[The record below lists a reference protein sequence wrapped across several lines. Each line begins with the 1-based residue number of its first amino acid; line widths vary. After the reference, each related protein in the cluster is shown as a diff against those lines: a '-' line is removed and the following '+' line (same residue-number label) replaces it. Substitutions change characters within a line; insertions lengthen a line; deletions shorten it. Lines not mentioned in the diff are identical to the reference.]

1 MYPEQTPAPTPPHNI
16 LRERIS
22 LPGIFL
28 AVVGGINVL
37 AAGLLLMTGNQASQ
51 ISPDDFEKQLQ
62 SQFSPEQRQQWED
75 LKRQGWTAEKLL
87 EVLKKGAFAW
97 GGVALGCGLVTVLGG
112 IRMAQ
117 TRSYGLAMTGAIL
130 AAIPFLSPLGC
141 CLIGEAVGIWA
152 LVVLFNSDVQA
163 AFSAG
168 RPSPEGGPLDSP
180 PFPP

>member
-1 MYPEQTPAPTPPHNI
+1 MYPEQTPAPTPPPHI

-37 AAGLLLMTGNQASQ
+37 AAGLLLMMGNQASR
-51 ISPDDFEKQLQ
+51 ISPDDFEKEFV
-62 SQFSPEQRQQWED
+62 SRMSPQQRRQWED
-75 LKRQGWTAEKLL
+75 LKQEGWTAEKLL
-87 EVLKKGAFAW
+87 EVTKNGAFAW
-97 GGVALGCGLVTVLGG
+97 GGVALVCGLVTLLGG

-141 CLIGEAVGIWA
+141 CLIGVAVGIWA

-163 AFSAG
+163 AFS
-168 RPSPEGGPLDSP
+168 
-180 PFPP
+180 